1 MAKILPF
8 RAMRYNTAKAGEI
21 NTLVS
26 LPYDRIK
33 HELQGVYYDRNP
45 FNIVRVIKGRE
56 TPDDNIRQNVYTR
69 AGEFWRSWLAAG
81 VVTQEEDP
89 AIYAYYQTFTV
100 DGVEHTR
107 RGMSVLVELEDY
119 ATGKVKAHERTLEG
133 PKADRLKLLQATHT
147 HYGQIFQLYPDDTN
161 EVADLLEPE
170 TAGEPL
176 VDAQIPEEDA
186 RHRVWAVTDRR
197 IIGEVQELMRDK
209 LLSIAD
215 GHHRYE
221 TALNYRNW
229 AMEHYNIPDEGHS
242 PRYAMMTLVGMSDP
256 GLVVLPTLRIIYGLK
271 RFALEDLLAGLNE
284 HFAVSEEPDIDAM
297 QAKLDAAAADKSHNA
312 FGLYCGG
319 RYWFFELT
327 DREIM
332 TRVAGKQSDDWRS
345 LDVAVLHEVVLE
357 RLLGITKEAQAAKTN
372 IDYER
377 DRDRGK
383 AMVDDGSHQCM
394 FYMNPT
400 LLSQI
405 RNVAGEGEVM
415 PQKSTDF
422 FPKLLTGLCACPV
435 ELGTPK
441 G

>member
-1 MAKILPF
+1 MARILPF
-8 RAMRYNTAKAGEI
+8 RAMRYNTAKAGDI

-33 HELQGVYYDRNP
+33 HDLQGEYYNRNT

-56 TPDDNIRQNVYTR
+56 MPDDNMRANVYTR
-69 AGEFWRSWLAAG
+69 AADFWRSWIAAG
-81 VVTQEEDP
+81 VVVQEEDP
-89 AIYAYYQTFTV
+89 AIYAYYQTFSV

-147 HYGQIFQLYPDDTN
+147 HFGQIFQLYPDDTN
-161 EVADLLEPE
+161 EVADLISPE
-170 TAGEPL
+170 TNGDPL

-186 RHRVWAVTDRR
+186 RHRVWAVTDRE
-197 IIGEVQELMRDK
+197 IIGEAQRLMADK
-209 LLSIAD
+209 LLYIAD

-229 AMEHYNIPDEGHS
+229 AKENYNIPDGGHS

-256 GLVVLPTLRIIYGLK
+256 GLVVLPTLRVIYDLPK
-271 RFALEDLLAGLNE
+271 FDLEDLLAGLE
-284 HFAVSEEPDIDAM
+284 RHFAVSQEPSIETM
-297 QAKLDAAAADKSHNA
+297 QAKLDAAAHDKHHNA
-312 FGLYCGG
+312 YGLYCQG
-319 RYWFFELT
+319 RYWYFELS

-332 TRVAGKQSDDWRS
+332 KKLAPRQSDDWRS

-357 RLLGITKEAQAAKTN
+357 QLLGISKAAQAAKTN

-377 DRDRGK
+377 DREVAK
-383 AMVDDGSHQCM
+383 AEVDDGTHQCL

-400 LLSQI
+400 LLSQV
-405 RNVAGEGEVM
+405 RAVAGEGEVM

-435 ELGTPK
+435 DLGTPK
-441 G
+441 